1 MPTMRPKRSSKPRLS
16 GVPVT
21 AQRCCASSL
30 SAISAAFAVELST
43 ICASSRQTRHQR
55 SRVSGVGTTCKRPEQ
70 PAVRR
75 VGAQSRLREMTACR
89 SAL

>member
-1 MPTMRPKRSSKPRLS
+1 MHTMRPKRSSRPRLS

-43 ICASSRQTRHQR
+43 ICASSRHTRHQR
-55 SRVSGVGTTCKRPEQ
+55 SRVSGVGTTCQGSQQQAVNGDVLQTKRN
-70 PAVRR
+70 
-75 VGAQSRLREMTACR
+75 
-89 SAL
+89 